1 MFYHRSAVT
10 LTSLLLSITLLLTL
24 TCLICTHTPV
34 LFFFNV
40 QHLVQNRFGCCKL
53 LRVIK
58 SQTIPNHGPHVF
70 GLCISSRLTVI
81 CDLSPLFYENKAC
94 ILNINL
100 QLSAW
105 IRPVWSLQSSVD
117 LSCMPVVLLSL
128 YLLFVR
134 CFILKY
140 LSAFCFSCISR
151 LSVFWLTSIL
161 VAGFT
166 TRSVVF
172 FSTNRNW
179 KLNKV

>member
-24 TCLICTHTPV
+24 TCLICTYTPV
-34 LFFFNV
+34 FIYL
-40 QHLVQNRFGCCKL
+40 QHLVQNRFGCCKHNVIEIVC
-53 LRVIK
+53 VIK
-58 SQTIPNHGPHVF
+58 PQTILNHGPHVF
-70 GLCISSRLTVI
+70 GLCISSPLTVI

-94 ILNINL
+94 ILNINS

-140 LSAFCFSCISR
+140 LSA
-151 LSVFWLTSIL
+151 VFL
-161 VAGFT
+161 
-166 TRSVVF
+166 F
-172 FSTNRNW
+172 FLYLLFICVLANVYPCGRFHD
-179 KLNKV
+179 